1 MLLLADLDFIFSG
14 QSRSRLL
21 FLFAPILGGSLV
33 DAGNSVDNLPG
44 ESWRK
49 ARRRTESARRRFGS
63 LPTSTL
69 RCGIRFNNL
78 DGRL

>member
-1 MLLLADLDFIFSG
+1 MLLSADLDFIFSG
-14 QSRSRLL
+14 QSRSRSL

-49 ARRRTESARRRFGS
+49 ARRRTEFCSAQVRF
-63 LPTSTL
+63 LAHIDLEVRNPV
-69 RCGIRFNNL
+69 
-78 DGRL
+78 